1 MRLFYIFI
9 AAFLV
14 FLACFI
20 AFVQNF
26 SHIQYTNNY
35 KADAIIVLT
44 GGHARLAA
52 GVKLLENKKGQR
64 MLLSGV
70 NKHISNKTIIHALG
84 IKDHNLM
91 QHIDIGRYALNT
103 AGNAMETAL
112 WVKKYNYKTIYI
124 VTNDYRMPRSLLELK
139 MALPNIVLLPAPIKD
154 YKSSAQLW
162 HHLTFSQTIN
172 LITEFYKYIIT
183 NIKYY
188 IKKSISSQGYYGV

>member
-1 MRLFYIFI
+1 MRFFYIFI

-14 FLACFI
+14 FSAGFV

-26 SHIQYTNNY
+26 SHIPYSNNY

-44 GGHARLAA
+44 GGHARLLS
-52 GVKLLENKKGQR
+52 GIKLLENKKGQR

-70 NKHISNKTIIHALG
+70 NKHISNKAIIRALG

-103 AGNAMETAL
+103 AGNAIETAL
-112 WVKKYNYKTIYI
+112 WVKKYNYKTIYV
-124 VTNDYRMPRSLLELK
+124 VTNDYHMPRSLLELK

-154 YKSSAQLW
+154 YEIPSQLW
-162 HHLTFSQTIN
+162 QHLTFNQTIN
-172 LITEFYKYIIT
+172 LLAEFSKYIRT

-188 IKKSISSQGYYGV
+188 LTKLISS